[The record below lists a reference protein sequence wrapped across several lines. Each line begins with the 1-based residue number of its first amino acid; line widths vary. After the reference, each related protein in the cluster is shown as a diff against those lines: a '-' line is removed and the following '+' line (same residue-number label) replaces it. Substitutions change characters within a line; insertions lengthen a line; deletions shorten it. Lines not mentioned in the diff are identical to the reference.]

1 LRPGSPKTALL
12 ETEHRVQKLKAWL
25 PKGPTDS
32 GGYRERDIIQFYAVD
47 GGLRTTYVS
56 NLILL

>member
-1 LRPGSPKTALL
+1 ML